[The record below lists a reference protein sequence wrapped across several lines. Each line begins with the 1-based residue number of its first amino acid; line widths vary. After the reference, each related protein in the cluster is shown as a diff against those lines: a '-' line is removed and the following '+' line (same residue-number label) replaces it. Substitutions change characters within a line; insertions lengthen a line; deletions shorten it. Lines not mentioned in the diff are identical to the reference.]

1 MPSEPSGSI
10 RQDSSIQNSF
20 SSHTSPGFTCRVSVT
35 GSPRRD
41 RAARSTGCLNPTHWP
56 SYCS

>member
-20 SSHTSPGFTCRVSVT
+20 SSHTSPGFTSRVSVT
-35 GSPRRD
+35 GAPSRD
-41 RAARSTGCLNPTHWP
+41 RAARSTGCLNPTHCP

>member
-10 RQDSSIQNSF
+10 RHDSSIQNSF
-20 SSHTSPGFTCRVSVT
+20 SSHTSPGLTSRVSVT
-35 GSPRRD
+35 VSPSRS
-41 RAARSTGCLNPTHWP
+41 RAARSTGWRKPIHCP